1 MSKALKFGLAFVAL
15 FAVAAGVA
23 LYTAF
28 HAAQRVPEFY
38 RQAVAADPSTQ
49 HVPRDEFIAETTA
62 LASDLHREGRW
73 QHEFTA
79 EQINAWLA
87 LELATNYPELL
98 AAGWSEPR
106 VEIERTSGDDRLPL
120 PARLAEHRA
129 LADGGC
135 LPARAQRARRARARR
150 PRRHAAGA
158 PGASPRRDLPRR
170 PRAEAAARMAQ
181 RRRRPGGAGH
191 FSATARLA
199 SARGS
204 PARPSSCSLASW
216 W

>member
-1 MSKALKFGLAFVAL
+1 MSKALKFGLAFVVL
-15 FAVAAGVA
+15 FAAAASVA

-106 VEIERTSGDDRLPL
+106 VEI
-120 PARLAEHRA
+120 AEHQATIACRYQHGSLSTVLSLTVDVYLHEPNV
-129 LADGGC
+129 LAVRVRGAAQARYQSPWRKSSTRSPTP
-135 LPARAQRARRARARR
+135 PA
-150 PRRHAAGA
+150 
-158 PGASPRRDLPRR
+158 S
-170 PRAEAAARMAQ
+170 
-181 RRRRPGGAGH
+181 
-191 FSATARLA
+191 
-199 SARGS
+199 
-204 PARPSSCSLASW
+204 
-216 W
+216 